1 MGITGLR
8 QVRWLCNP
16 ERSLT
21 YPWTRYRLILSDAV
35 AQARR
40 HVSVCARV
48 SRVDQRKAGLTAV
61 RSIHVR
67 PGGCLRHPTRH
78 RSTQQAMVAVGDVAQ
93 RAGVS
98 TSTVSHVLNGTR
110 CVSAELR
117 RRVHMATVA
126 SPC

>member
-1 MGITGLR
+1 MGITRLR

-61 RSIHVR
+61 RFDTRS
-67 PGGCLRHPTRH
+67 PGWLPAAPTRH
-78 RSTQQAMVAVGDVAQ
+78 RSTQQAMVAGRRCDAA
-93 RAGVS
+93 RRS
-98 TSTVSHVLNGTR
+98 IDEHCLTR
-110 CVSAELR
+110 FER
-117 RRVHMATVA
+117 
-126 SPC
+126 

>member
-1 MGITGLR
+1 MGITRLR

-16 ERSLT
+16 ESSLT

-61 RSIHVR
+61 RFDTRSPGWLPAAPDQAQEHAASHGCGRRCGAARRSIDEH
-67 PGGCLRHPTRH
+67 
-78 RSTQQAMVAVGDVAQ
+78 
-93 RAGVS
+93 
-98 TSTVSHVLNGTR
+98 
-110 CVSAELR
+110 
-117 RRVHMATVA
+117 
-126 SPC
+126 